1 MIFFLLQNRVDFQD
15 EQLNRIDRD
24 LMQAKKVLL
33 DISEPRRLCL
43 QELGLRR
50 LFVKWVKDALEGA
63 CRHYRLCF
71 HSQVIFVFQEL
82 SSRKFVNMFFV
93 GICST

>member
-1 MIFFLLQNRVDFQD
+1 
-15 EQLNRIDRD
+15 
-24 LMQAKKVLL
+24 MQAKKVLL

-50 LFVKWVKDALEGA
+50 LFVKWVKDALEGT

-71 HSQVIFVFQEL
+71 HSQVIFFFFKNYLPESLSTCFLLVSVPHEGSMKNGVFAFRHQ
-82 SSRKFVNMFFV
+82 
-93 GICST
+93 